1 MFPRYD
7 EPFFFSLGLRGCFFC
22 FSSHISTGGVVSVVH
37 QNEGLIW
44 WGDAEER
51 DREPLLGEDV
61 ARGGPLRM
69 ILKDESSVGLQA
81 NREVVIL
88 GDSSGEEK
96 EGLALVKEC
105 IGGNLVRDPTEI
117 EDSFNKLVSFSHFV
131 GLPIDDFEE
140 EILELLR
147 RLELRKKRK
156 VTR

>member
-1 MFPRYD
+1 M
-7 EPFFFSLGLRGCFFC
+7 SQ
-22 FSSHISTGGVVSVVH
+22 GVAH
-37 QNEGLIW
+37 LE
-44 WGDAEER
+44 
-51 DREPLLGEDV
+51 
-61 ARGGPLRM
+61 
-69 ILKDESSVGLQA
+69 LKDESSVGLQA

>member
-1 MFPRYD
+1 M
-7 EPFFFSLGLRGCFFC
+7 SQ
-22 FSSHISTGGVVSVVH
+22 GVAH
-37 QNEGLIW
+37 LE
-44 WGDAEER
+44 
-51 DREPLLGEDV
+51 
-61 ARGGPLRM
+61 
-69 ILKDESSVGLQA
+69 LKDESSVGLQA

-117 EDSFNKLVSFSHFV
+117 KDSFNKLVSFSHFV